1 MMEKKISQNFFFLLQ
16 SVNVTFV
23 SIDTISIDQD
33 KNNAQNMIQ
42 LLESELSNTDTSD
55 WKIVF
60 GHYPCHSGGHYGGSD
75 SIREKVLPI
84 MKRYNVD
91 MYLAGHD
98 HNLQHWEPKGLFSKG
113 IGISSLP

>member
-1 MMEKKISQNFFFLLQ
+1 MKITDIINCSFLLQ

-23 SIDTISIDQD
+23 SIDTISINKD
-33 KNNAQNMIQ
+33 KNNAQDMIR
-42 LLESELSNTDTSD
+42 LLESELSNADKSD

-60 GHYPCHSGGHYGGSD
+60 GHYPCHSGGHYGGFD

-84 MKRYNVD
+84 MKKYNVD

-98 HNLQHWEPKGLFSKG
+98 HNLQHWEPKGHFTKG
-113 IGISSLP
+113 IGI